1 MKTPKKNLD
10 QSKTKQCGPLQL
22 RLRLLE
28 TNYYKISGSS
38 KKKPDK
44 ELKKMGGWVGWREII
59 EKGDQRIMM
68 ENSKKAWKLKE
79 VKMVNQKDRT
89 TMGYTTE
96 WEEKK

>member
-1 MKTPKKNLD
+1 MTVYLD
-10 QSKTKQCGPLQL
+10 GEE
-22 RLRLLE
+22 R
-28 TNYYKISGSS
+28 
-38 KKKPDK
+38 
-44 ELKKMGGWVGWREII
+44 REII